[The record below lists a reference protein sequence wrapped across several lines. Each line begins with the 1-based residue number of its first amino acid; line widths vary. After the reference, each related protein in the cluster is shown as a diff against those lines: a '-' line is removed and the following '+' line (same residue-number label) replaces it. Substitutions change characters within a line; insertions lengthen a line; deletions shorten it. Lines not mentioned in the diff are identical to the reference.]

1 MKRNQ
6 NEAKRRRQTLRVW
19 SLAQAQA
26 ALPYIGSVMRSLRE
40 HRLEAQAQQ
49 SRAEKL
55 ARRPGRPDR
64 STIIALE
71 DSKAAAAKAQ
81 DAFETAL
88 HELHSLDIYCLDPNQ
103 ALALIPFVHDKQL
116 AWYVY
121 DLFDAEPLRF
131 WRFHSDPLETRRPLA
146 ELDESP
152 ADDKPDKTWLA

>member
-6 NEAKRRRQTLRVW
+6 NEAKRRRLALQVW
-19 SLAQAQA
+19 SLARAQA

-64 STIIALE
+64 SAIIALE
-71 DSKAAAAKAQ
+71 EAKAAAAKANA
-81 DAFETAL
+81 AFETAL

-103 ALALIPFVHDKQL
+103 GLALIPFVHDKQL

-131 WRFHSDPLETRRPLA
+131 WRLHSDPLETRRPLA
-146 ELDESP
+146 ELEKAP
-152 ADDKPDKTWLA
+152 ADDTTWLA